1 MGRLQGK
8 VALVTGAA
16 SNPGLGYATAQR
28 LAAEGARLVT
38 TDMDEAGAGLCAA
51 AIREAGGEAV
61 AFNQDVVSEED
72 WARVIA
78 ETESRFGRLDILV
91 NNAGIHLTKSIDD
104 TTPKEFQ
111 RQLDVNLVG
120 TFLGVKTALPLMR
133 RSGGGSIVNLSSIA
147 GTLGIHG
154 LSAYAAAKGGV
165 RTMTKTI
172 AIEGAPDN
180 IRCNSIH
187 PGMIWTNMMKQA
199 AVSAEAV
206 KDALMAAIP
215 LRRMGEPDDIA
226 NAVLFLAS
234 DESRYITGIEL
245 YVDGGMWAQ

>member
-8 VALVTGAA
+8 VAIVTGAA
-16 SNPGLGYATAQR
+16 SNPGLGYATACR
-28 LAAEGARLVT
+28 LAAEGAHIVA
-38 TDMDEAGAGLCAA
+38 TDRDADGAALCAA
-51 AIREAGGEAV
+51 AIKDVGGQAIHLRH
-61 AFNQDVVSEED
+61 DVVSEED
-72 WARVIA
+72 WAEVIA
-78 ETESRFGRLDILV
+78 QTEAGFGRLDILV
-91 NNAGIHLTKSIDD
+91 NNAGIHLTKNLDE

-120 TFLGVKTALPLMR
+120 SFLGVKAAFPLLR
-133 RSGGGSIVNLSSIA
+133 RAGGGSIINLSSIA
-147 GTLGIHG
+147 GTLGIQG

-165 RTMTKTI
+165 RSMTKTI

-199 AVSAEAV
+199 ATDAEAV

-215 LRRMGEPDDIA
+215 LRRMGEPVDIA

-234 DESRYITGIEL
+234 DESRYVTGIEL

>member
-8 VALVTGAA
+8 VAIVTGAA
-16 SNPGLGYATAQR
+16 SNPGLGYATACR
-28 LAAEGARLVT
+28 LAAEGARIVA
-38 TDMDEAGAGLCAA
+38 TDRDADGAALCAA
-51 AIREAGGEAV
+51 AIKDAGGQAIHLRH
-61 AFNQDVVSEED
+61 DVVSEED
-72 WARVIA
+72 WARVVA
-78 ETESRFGRLDILV
+78 ETEASFGRLDILV
-91 NNAGIHLTKSIDD
+91 NNAGIHLTKSLDD

-120 TFLGVKTALPLMR
+120 SFLGVKAAFPLLR
-133 RSGGGSIVNLSSIA
+133 RSGAGSIINLSSIA
-147 GTLGIHG
+147 GTLGIQG

-165 RTMTKTI
+165 RSMTKTI

-199 AVSAEAV
+199 ATDAEAV
-206 KDALMAAIP
+206 KNALMAAIP

-234 DESRYITGIEL
+234 DESRYVTGIEL

>member
-8 VALVTGAA
+8 VAIVTGAA
-16 SNPGLGYATAQR
+16 SNPGLGYATACR
-28 LAAEGARLVT
+28 LAAEGAHIVA
-38 TDMDEAGAGLCAA
+38 TDRDADGAALCAA
-51 AIREAGGEAV
+51 AIKDAGGQAIHLRH
-61 AFNQDVVSEED
+61 DVVSEED
-72 WARVIA
+72 WAEVIA
-78 ETESRFGRLDILV
+78 QTEAGFGRLDILV
-91 NNAGIHLTKSIDD
+91 NNAGIHLTKNLDD

-120 TFLGVKTALPLMR
+120 SFLGVKAAFPLLR
-133 RSGGGSIVNLSSIA
+133 RSGAGSIINLSSIA
-147 GTLGIHG
+147 GTLGIQG

-165 RTMTKTI
+165 RSMTKTI

-199 AVSAEAV
+199 ATDAEAV

-215 LRRMGEPDDIA
+215 LRRMGEPVDIA

-234 DESRYITGIEL
+234 DESRYVTGIEL

>member
-8 VALVTGAA
+8 VAIVTGAA
-16 SNPGLGYATAQR
+16 SNPGLGYATACR
-28 LAAEGARLVT
+28 LAAEGAHIVA
-38 TDMDEAGAGLCAA
+38 TDRDADGAALCAA
-51 AIREAGGEAV
+51 AIKDAGGQAIHLRH
-61 AFNQDVVSEED
+61 DVVSEED
-72 WARVIA
+72 WAEVIA
-78 ETESRFGRLDILV
+78 QTEAGFGRLDILV
-91 NNAGIHLTKSIDD
+91 NNAGIHLTKNLDD

-120 TFLGVKTALPLMR
+120 SFLGVKAAFPLLR
-133 RSGGGSIVNLSSIA
+133 RAGGGSIINLSSIA
-147 GTLGIHG
+147 GTLGIQG

-165 RTMTKTI
+165 RSMTKTI

-199 AVSAEAV
+199 ATDAEAV

-215 LRRMGEPDDIA
+215 LRRMGEPVDIA

-234 DESRYITGIEL
+234 DESRYVTGIEL

>member
-8 VALVTGAA
+8 VAIVTGAA
-16 SNPGLGYATAQR
+16 SNPGLGYATACR
-28 LAAEGARLVT
+28 LAAEGAHIVA
-38 TDMDEAGAGLCAA
+38 TDRDADGAALCAA
-51 AIREAGGEAV
+51 AIKDAGGQAIHLRH
-61 AFNQDVVSEED
+61 DVVSEED
-72 WARVIA
+72 WAEVIA
-78 ETESRFGRLDILV
+78 QTEARFGRLDILV
-91 NNAGIHLTKSIDD
+91 NNAGIHLTKNLDD

-120 TFLGVKTALPLMR
+120 SFLGVKAAFPLLR
-133 RSGGGSIVNLSSIA
+133 RSGAGSIINLSSIA
-147 GTLGIHG
+147 GTLGIQG

-165 RTMTKTI
+165 RSMTKTI

-199 AVSAEAV
+199 ATDAEEV
-206 KDALMAAIP
+206 KNALMAAIP
-215 LRRMGEPDDIA
+215 LRRMGEPVDIA

-234 DESRYITGIEL
+234 DESRYVTGIEL

>member
-8 VALVTGAA
+8 VAIVTGAA
-16 SNPGLGYATAQR
+16 SNPGLGYATACR
-28 LAAEGARLVT
+28 LAAEGARIVA
-38 TDMDEAGAGLCAA
+38 TDRDADGAALCAA
-51 AIREAGGEAV
+51 AIKDAGGQAIHLHH
-61 AFNQDVVSEED
+61 DVVSEED
-72 WARVIA
+72 WAGVIA
-78 ETESRFGRLDILV
+78 QTEASFGRLDILV
-91 NNAGIHLTKSIDD
+91 NNAGIHLTKSLDD

-120 TFLGVKTALPLMR
+120 SFLGVKAAFPLLR
-133 RSGGGSIVNLSSIA
+133 RSGAGSIINLSSIA

-165 RTMTKTI
+165 RSMTKTI

-199 AVSAEAV
+199 ATDAEAV
-206 KDALMAAIP
+206 KNALMAAIP

-234 DESRYITGIEL
+234 DESRYVTGIEL